1 VIAPAR
7 DPETPARL
15 VETTERVSKSDEP
28 RAALKLSAAFGG
40 ANAALVLRK
49 TAEPSSR
56 PRERFR
62 AYVSNASYVSAVPP
76 LADLARITG
85 IAAEKLA
92 RADDL
97 VFLAMAAIGG
107 LAHLPLRDA
116 GIVVGHA
123 YATVDV
129 NDRYFQRVLE
139 KNDAKAAEGRR
150 FPYTSPNAVAGECS
164 LAFHLTGPNLAV
176 GSGLHGGVEAL
187 AVAADLVRAGD
198 ADRVVAVA
206 VDAPRRAARA
216 IAEACGWPCP
226 RDGAVA
232 VLVSRE
238 PIGDEIVETESATR
252 GEKGA
257 CIPGHEAL
265 IPLTRG
271 AKTIACVSPWG
282 AYARVCLA

>member
-1 VIAPAR
+1 
-7 DPETPARL
+7 
-15 VETTERVSKSDEP
+15 
-28 RAALKLSAAFGG
+28 
-40 ANAALVLRK
+40 
-49 TAEPSSR
+49 
-56 PRERFR
+56 
-62 AYVSNASYVSAVPP
+62 
-76 LADLARITG
+76 
-85 IAAEKLA
+85 
-92 RADDL
+92 
-97 VFLAMAAIGG
+97 
-107 LAHLPLRDA
+107 
-116 GIVVGHA
+116 
-123 YATVDV
+123 
-129 NDRYFQRVLE
+129 
-139 KNDAKAAEGRR
+139 
-150 FPYTSPNAVAGECS
+150 
-164 LAFHLTGPNLAV
+164 
-176 GSGLHGGVEAL
+176 LHGGVEAL